1 MVNKYSRLLFFFKC
15 QNKATYIQKASKI
28 MLDEHCGDIPDTYEG
43 LIQLPGVGPKM
54 AHICMHSAWNI
65 VTGIG

>member
-1 MVNKYSRLLFFFKC
+1 
-15 QNKATYIQKASKI
+15 
-28 MLDEHCGDIPDTYEG
+28 MLDEHCGDIPDTYES